1 MAGEPERV
9 TGAAASQGTSP
20 FAHPRPALLVVVRHG
35 ESVRNTFDVHAGLEH
50 MPREIATTPDHLIP
64 LTEEGERQARCTGV
78 GLREEFGHFDV
89 VFHSPWLRTTQT
101 AKLIAEALPANTPL
115 RRNLFLTEQHF
126 GQLDPALW
134 PHHLDRY
141 EAAYQLFELQRT
153 IMGRFYCRPPSGE
166 SWADVCIR
174 THQFLGILFRPD
186 YASKRV
192 LLVTHGVTQ
201 QSFRYHLEYPTEE
214 ELVEEYQRDRNR
226 NCGVGAYTHAP
237 GDGWTL
243 LFWNKTYY

>member
-1 MAGEPERV
+1 VAIRPKRGAGEAFGSEAP
-9 TGAAASQGTSP
+9 AAT
-20 FAHPRPALLVVVRHG
+20 HPRPALLVVVRHG
-35 ESVRNTFDVHAGLEH
+35 ESVRNTFDVHDGIEK

-64 LTEEGERQARCTGV
+64 LTEQGERQARNTGI
-78 GLREEFGHFDV
+78 GLREEFGGFDI

-101 AKLIAEALPANTPL
+101 AKLIAEALPPNTPL

-134 PHHLDRY
+134 PHRLDRY
-141 EAAYQLFELQRT
+141 EAAYQLFELQRE
-153 IMGRFYCRPPSGE
+153 IMGRFYCRPPDGE

-186 YASKRV
+186 YAGKRV

-226 NCGVGAYTHAP
+226 NCGVGAYTHAA
-237 GDGWTL
+237 GDRWKL